1 MLNLMLCHAPALR
14 VSAAEAVRAIGIV
27 TQWAQQQAFTSD
39 EEGARHVRTL
49 ELLLLHAQAAAAQR
63 AQQQRI
69 SAFFAPRAV
78 HGASAGAVSS
88 GAALPAPNAN
98 PRETK
103 VPARRR
109 VIRLHDDDDDT
120 PLYSRPNCIAKVRL

>member
-1 MLNLMLCHAPALR
+1 MTGVQEGENAHAQSDAVAPAPR

-27 TQWAQQQAFTSD
+27 TEWAQQQTFTSD

-69 SAFFAPRAV
+69 TVFFAPR
-78 HGASAGAVSS
+78 ASAGAVST

-98 PRETK
+98 PREAQ

-109 VIRLHDDDDDT
+109 VIRLHDDDDEDEE
-120 PLYSRPNCIAKVRL
+120 